1 MNLPKENV
9 TDKKKIIKQLNKIYN
24 LEEKS
29 SKWYNLKKRYRRH
42 DKVIFILILFCF
54 IIIA

>member
-29 SKWYNLKKRYRRH
+29 SKWYN
-42 DKVIFILILFCF
+42 
-54 IIIA
+54 